1 MSEDWQ
7 RTCDLKIADN
17 RKKASVFMLSYIYA
31 WQLRFSLE
39 LNLLSWPTIL
49 NSWFNLT
56 AVNDKHVNVILS
68 RIVAWTEHV
77 FFIYEILFG
86 IYHDC
91 FQVSLHI
98 LMSSNLRW
106 KKDTALKLRLWTLQ
120 SCLDLLS

>member
-1 MSEDWQ
+1 MSENWQ
-7 RTCDLKIADN
+7 RKCVLKIADT
-17 RKKASVFMLSYIYA
+17 RQKASVFMLSYIYA
-31 WQLRFSLE
+31 WQLRFSLG

-68 RIVAWTEHV
+68 RIVAWTKHV

-91 FQVSLHI
+91 FQLSLHI
-98 LMSSNLRW
+98 LMSSNLR
-106 KKDTALKLRLWTLQ
+106 
-120 SCLDLLS
+120 